1 MAISSI
7 GVGSGLPLDELLD
20 QLRTAENQSL
30 ALIESRATS
39 VQSRLSGYGT
49 IKSSIEALKT
59 ASDALGKADT
69 FGALKTNVAGEAYT
83 ATAST
88 KAIAGNYNIEVTTLA
103 SAQSLTSAP
112 QAARDAQ
119 LATGMVDISFTLA
132 DGTTTTLS
140 VDAADTSMEG
150 IVKAI
155 NEKSG
160 LGVSAT
166 LVNDGQD
173 PAQHYMLLTAK
184 NTGEDAAI
192 ASITVSAADANP
204 STDVSQVQSL
214 MGYDKAAGTGAFT
227 ETAAKNAALSINGIA
242 IESQSNTIEDAI
254 EGVTLTLLKETETAK
269 PQALSVTR
277 DDSATSKAVNSF
289 VSAYNNLQGIIKTLT
304 SYNVDNQTGSA
315 LTGDSLARK
324 VQNQIRDALN
334 VAGSGDAIRTL
345 SQMGITTD
353 PTTGNLK
360 VDNDKLA
367 TALKDNMADVEKLFS
382 GENGLS
388 ASLGRVADNFIKS
401 GGTISSATDSMTN
414 TLKDLEDQY
423 QATSDRI
430 DVKMETYRKQFSQL
444 DSMMAQMNSISSY
457 LTQQLSMLGNIGK
470 EA

>member
-7 GVGSGLPLDELLD
+7 GVGSGLPLDELLE
-20 QLRTAENQSL
+20 QLRTAENHSL

-49 IKSSIEALKT
+49 IKSSIEALKA
-59 ASDALGKADT
+59 ASDALGKTDT
-69 FGALKTNVAGEAYT
+69 FGALKTSVGGESYT
-83 ATAST
+83 AAAST

-112 QAARDAQ
+112 QAARDTQ
-119 LATGMVDISFTLA
+119 LATGKVDITVTLN
-132 DGTTTTLS
+132 DGTATTLTL
-140 VDAADTSMEG
+140 DAADTSMEG

-166 LVNDGQD
+166 LVNDGKD
-173 PAQHYMLLTAK
+173 TPQHYLLLTTK
-184 NTGEDAAI
+184 DTGEDAAI
-192 ASITVSAADANP
+192 ASISVSASGDDP
-204 STDVSQVQSL
+204 TTDVSQLQSL
-214 MGYDKAAGTGAFT
+214 IGFDKGAGTGNFT
-227 ETAAKNAALSINGIA
+227 ETAARNAAITINGIA

-254 EGVTLTLLKETETAK
+254 EGVTLTLLKETEADK
-269 PQALSVTR
+269 PQTLSVTR
-277 DDSATSKAVNSF
+277 DDSVTSKAVNTF
-289 VSAYNNLQGIIKTLT
+289 VTAYNNLQGIIKTLT
-304 SYNVDNQTGSA
+304 SYNVDNQSSSA

-334 VAGSGDAIRTL
+334 VVGAGDTLRSL
-345 SQMGITTD
+345 SQMGISTD

-367 TALKDNMADVEKLFS
+367 AALKDNMPDVEKLFA

-388 ASLGRVADNFIKS
+388 ASLGRVTDDFIKS
-401 GGTISSATDSMTN
+401 GGTISSATDSMTS
-414 TLKDLEDQY
+414 TLKNLEEQY
-423 QATSDRI
+423 EAMSDRI
-430 DVKMETYRKQFSQL
+430 DAKMETYRKQFSQL

-457 LTQQLSMLGNIGK
+457 LTQQLSMLGNMSK
-470 EA
+470 EK